1 MTHPHAPNEPFHKD
15 EGSLQDL
22 IKSVASRRR
31 SLSIIGGGLFTATFA
46 SACGGGGG
54 GGTTTATVSSSASS
68 SSSSSSSS
76 STSSSASSSSTA
88 SGTCTTYAE
97 ETAGP
102 YPGDGSNTASGSVI
116 NVLALSGINRS
127 DIRTSV
133 GSASGT
139 APGLPMTLTITLVNS
154 GNSCAPLAGYVIY
167 LWHCTRD
174 GLYSLYTLTGENYL
188 RGVQVTDANGQ
199 VTFTTI
205 FPGCYDGR
213 MPHLHVEV
221 YPSLAAA
228 TSYANKLKTSQF
240 ALPRDVCAYV
250 YANVSGY
257 SASVSNLSRITF
269 ASDNVFSDNSAA
281 QLAAQTIALSGDTTN
296 GYTGTVTYGV
306 TI

>member
-1 MTHPHAPNEPFHKD
+1 
-15 EGSLQDL
+15 
-22 IKSVASRRR
+22 
-31 SLSIIGGGLFTATFA
+31 
-46 SACGGGGG
+46 
-54 GGTTTATVSSSASS
+54 
-68 SSSSSSSS
+68 
-76 STSSSASSSSTA
+76 
-88 SGTCTTYAE
+88 
-97 ETAGP
+97 
-102 YPGDGSNTASGSVI
+102 VI

-139 APGLPMTLTITLVNS
+139 APGPPMTLTITLVNS

-240 ALPRDVCAYV
+240 ALPRDVCASV
-250 YANVSGY
+250 YANVSAY
-257 SASVSNLSRITF
+257 SASVSNLNGITF